1 MDVSAKITGI
11 RYQPLLCRP
20 LNRWAISDLESALSK
35 DTVFILVID
44 KNRELA
50 LSWWVSPKRTRSY
63 PYARVYNSLSFSG
76 KKVTVIPVIKDEGK
90 DGDRDFLQWDTVSL
104 MSLLGVY
111 TIISYYGTAE
121 RSSRYTHKIRNQ
133 RFDIQHIKG
142 EIDNILCYQSDALHW
157 NLAQLEKIKE
167 ITQKALASYGDI
179 SKRLGV
185 DMHSLESAEKRIERL
200 IKSKDA
206 FLQVSRELARKAQS
220 REVVTVQ
227 PKEKLAGVKA
237 SITIRNYLGGCYFFT
252 CDEVKIEDDN
262 IYLIEG
268 KHSKKALI
276 PSLDD
281 IKDGLIKMILFTNL
295 REVEIGDKEYNPIAV
310 LRLTSDMEFVKEN
323 LRTSQLE
330 TLQLL
335 KKEVKIN
342 NFMVMLNGINLQDI
356 EL

>member
-121 RSSRYTHKIRNQ
+121 RGSRYTHKIRNQ

-157 NLAQLEKIKE
+157 NLAQLEKINE
-167 ITQKALASYGDI
+167 IAQKALASYGDI

-268 KHSKKALI
+268 KYSKKALI

-310 LRLTSDMEFVKEN
+310 LRLTSNMEFVKEN

-335 KKEVKIN
+335 KKEAKIN

>member
-76 KKVTVIPVIKDEGK
+76 KKVTVIPVIKDEDK

-167 ITQKALASYGDI
+167 IAQKALASYGDI

-323 LRTSQLE
+323 LSTSQLE

-335 KKEVKIN
+335 KKEAKIN

>member
-63 PYARVYNSLSFSG
+63 PYAKVYNSLSFSG

-104 MSLLGVY
+104 MSLLSVY

-167 ITQKALASYGDI
+167 IAQKALASYGDI

-335 KKEVKIN
+335 KKEAKIN

>member
-1 MDVSAKITGI
+1 V
-11 RYQPLLCRP
+11 
-20 LNRWAISDLESALSK
+20 
-35 DTVFILVID
+35 
-44 KNRELA
+44 
-50 LSWWVSPKRTRSY
+50 
-63 PYARVYNSLSFSG
+63 
-76 KKVTVIPVIKDEGK
+76 
-90 DGDRDFLQWDTVSL
+90 
-104 MSLLGVY
+104 
-111 TIISYYGTAE
+111 
-121 RSSRYTHKIRNQ
+121 
-133 RFDIQHIKG
+133 
-142 EIDNILCYQSDALHW
+142 DA
-157 NLAQLEKIKE
+157 
-167 ITQKALASYGDI
+167 T
-179 SKRLGV
+179 
-185 DMHSLESAEKRIERL
+185 
-200 IKSKDA
+200 
-206 FLQVSRELARKAQS
+206 
-220 REVVTVQ
+220 
-227 PKEKLAGVKA
+227 
-237 SITIRNYLGGCYFFT
+237 FFT

-335 KKEVKIN
+335 KKETKIN